1 MYQCNLPYEGVKEEK
16 NQVFILT
23 DAEKVFEKVKN
34 IHDKNSPKIGIN
46 ENFPNLLNNM
56 YNLLLSL
63 YLMLKD

>member
-1 MYQCNLPYEGVKEEK
+1 MQKKHLAKG
-16 NQVFILT
+16 
-23 DAEKVFEKVKN
+23 N